1 MDIPETQPQGNF
13 MTPEDLRYLPQK
25 PFAPKPMMLDFPI
38 PHKPSPTK

>member
-1 MDIPETQPQGNF
+1 MPDDLPF